1 MVPSASNGAAPLVE
15 FPGKSFEPV
24 RGASYR
30 GQKPRKLMQV
40 HVVSSDG
47 EAKFWLAPEIEL
59 ARNSRYTRRQI
70 HDSDHS

>member
-30 GQKPRKLMQV
+30 GQKPRKLR
-40 HVVSSDG
+40 HVLGAPSDG

-59 ARNSRYTRRQI
+59 AKTFSRLEGKFAI
-70 HDSDHS
+70 LSHS